1 MKSWILPK
9 YVIRSALLA
18 MAGAVVGLWLVQ
30 MVFAYLA
37 ELDNISETYT
47 LTDALLFIL
56 YRSPYFW
63 CNLSQLAHF
72 WGQSLVWACL
82 PITVSLS

>member
-56 YRSPYFW
+56 YRSPYFLVQFIPTGTLLGGSHW
-63 CNLSQLAHF
+63 FGLACQSQ
-72 WGQSLVWACL
+72 
-82 PITVSLS
+82 

>member
-18 MAGAVVGLWLVQ
+18 MTGAVVGLWLVQ

-56 YRSPYFW
+56 YRSPLFFGAIYPNWHAFGGGHW
-63 CNLSQLAHF
+63 FGFACQSQ
-72 WGQSLVWACL
+72 
-82 PITVSLS
+82 